1 MKGCGGDAGW
11 LHGNSLGSHLKLW
24 RAASRLEFSR
34 SLGHGD
40 VNFQRRI
47 IRELNNIGYDG
58 PLSVEWE
65 DNGMDR
71 EFAADVAADFV
82 SNVDFPP
89 SAIAFDAAFDN

>member
-1 MKGCGGDAGW
+1 
-11 LHGNSLGSHLKLW
+11 
-24 RAASRLEFSR
+24 
-34 SLGHGD
+34 
-40 VNFQRRI
+40 VNFEEI

-71 EFAADVAADFV
+71 EFGAAEAADFV
-82 SNVDFPP
+82 RNVDFPP